1 MLELVNQERS
11 KAGLPMYEVDPKL
24 VQLAR
29 MKSKDMYHNRY
40 FRHTSPTYGSALS
53 MEIKAGFSAM
63 VMGAENIA
71 KAATVLRTHELIMN
85 SANHRNNVLD
95 PRHTIIGIGIFETP
109 YGVYVT
115 QLFAGN

>member
-1 MLELVNQERS
+1 MLDLVNQERI
-11 KAGLPMYEVDPKL
+11 KADLPTYEVDTKL

-40 FRHTSPTYGSALS
+40 FRHTSPTYGSALN
-53 MEIKAGFSAM
+53 MEKKAGYSAR

-71 KAATVLRTHELIMN
+71 KAATVHRTHELFMN
-85 SANHRNNVLD
+85 SVHHRINVLD
-95 PRHTIIGIGIFETP
+95 FRHTIIGIGIFKTP
-109 YGVYVT
+109 YGAYVT